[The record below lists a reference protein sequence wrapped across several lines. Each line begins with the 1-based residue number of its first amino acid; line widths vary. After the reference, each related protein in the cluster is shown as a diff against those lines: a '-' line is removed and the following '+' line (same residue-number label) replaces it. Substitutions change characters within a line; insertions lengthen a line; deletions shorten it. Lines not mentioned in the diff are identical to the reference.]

1 MVKGIKRWQINK
13 SYKFTNASINF
24 FPGANTS
31 DMKHY
36 TEPPLKKMQTQMR

>member
-13 SYKFTNASINF
+13 NYKFTNASINF